1 MAEELKPV
9 YLISGGDRPKIS
21 RALHRLRARVGE
33 DAVEQLS
40 AIETSGEET
49 VASCN
54 ALGLF
59 GAGRR
64 LVVVDMVEKWKVA
77 DVNAV
82 AEYLAAPA
90 PDTVLALVAEEV
102 KKDSPLAK
110 ACAKAGELLVFDV
123 SKRKVP
129 EWVAEQFG
137 LLNARAD
144 RAACQT
150 LVELVGE
157 DLYALSN
164 EVAKLTTWADGEPI
178 GEADVRRLS
187 AGGAEATNFELTDAW
202 GRRDVAAALA
212 ACESRLESGDD
223 PNRLLGYLTSHVGRV
238 AECHAWAAEGVSP
251 KEGAARMRRS
261 PYYVQKLFA
270 QAANFDVDELRDAIV
285 RLAELDLAL
294 KGGSRLAGDLELE
307 RALVEITRRAEPA
320 AVGV

>member
-1 MAEELKPV
+1 MADELKPV
-9 YLISGGDRPKIS
+9 YLIGGGDRPKIS

-33 DAVEQLS
+33 EAVEQL
-40 AIETSGEET
+40 AATETSGEEA

-64 LVVVDMVEKWKVA
+64 LVMVDAVEKWKAA
-77 DVNAV
+77 DVKAV
-82 AEYLAAPA
+82 AVYLAAPA

-102 KKDSPLAK
+102 KRDSPLAK
-110 ACAKAGELLVFDV
+110 ACAKVGELLVFDV

-129 EWVAEQFG
+129 EWVGEQFA
-137 LLNARAD
+137 LANARAD

-164 EVAKLTTWADGEPI
+164 EVAKLAAWADGDPI
-178 GEADVRRLS
+178 GEADVRRIS
-187 AGGAEATNFELTDAW
+187 AGGAEATTFELTDAW
-202 GRRDVAAALA
+202 GRRDVGAALA
-212 ACESRLESGDD
+212 ACESRLERGDD
-223 PNRLLGYLTSHVGRV
+223 PNRLLGILTSHVGRV
-238 AECHAWAAEGVSP
+238 AECHTWTAEGVTP
-251 KEGAARMRRS
+251 KEGASRMRKA

-270 QAANFDVDELRDAIV
+270 QAANFDVDELRDATV
-285 RLAELDLAL
+285 RLAQVDLAL

-307 RALVEITRRAEPA
+307 RALVDITRRAEPV
-320 AVGV
+320 AVAS

>member
-9 YLISGGDRPKIS
+9 YLIAGGDRPKIS

-40 AIETSGEET
+40 AIETSGEEA

-64 LVVVDMVEKWKVA
+64 LVVVDAVEKWKAA
-77 DVNAV
+77 DVKAV
-82 AEYLAAPA
+82 AEYLGAPA

-102 KKDSPLAK
+102 KRDSPLAK
-110 ACAKAGELLVFDV
+110 ACAKAGDLLVFDV

-129 EWVAEQFG
+129 EWVAEQFA
-137 LLNARAD
+137 LAHARAD

-164 EVAKLTTWADGEPI
+164 EVAKIAAWAGGDPI
-178 GEADVRRLS
+178 GEPDVRRLS

-202 GRRDVAAALA
+202 GRRDVAAVLA
-212 ACESRLESGDD
+212 ACESRLECGDD
-223 PNRLLGYLTSHVGRV
+223 PNRLLGYLISHVGRV
-238 AECHAWAAEGVSP
+238 AQCHAWAAEGVTP
-251 KEGAARMRRS
+251 KEGASRMRKA

-307 RALVEITRRAEPA
+307 RALVEITRPAEA
-320 AVGV
+320 AVV